1 MIPVYGICGNSGE
14 GKTRLVSMLLAEAK
28 QQRWNSRGV
37 FCPAVFEDGIK
48 IAIDVCLIPGLQTR
62 NLARLAN
69 SGDTDII
76 GKWKMNQESIAWV
89 RAYLLDLQP
98 ADLWIVDEIGP
109 YEIVQGKGWADI
121 QPLLAE
127 LPAKKVLVTFRPSL
141 LPWFQER
148 FPKINITRAGHAESE
163 AALLKSLFRQDRD

>member
-28 QQRWNSRGV
+28 QQRWNSREV
-37 FCPAVFEDGIK
+37 FALLFLRMGLKSSRRLPD
-48 IAIDVCLIPGLQTR
+48 PGLQTR

-121 QPLLAE
+121 LPLLAE